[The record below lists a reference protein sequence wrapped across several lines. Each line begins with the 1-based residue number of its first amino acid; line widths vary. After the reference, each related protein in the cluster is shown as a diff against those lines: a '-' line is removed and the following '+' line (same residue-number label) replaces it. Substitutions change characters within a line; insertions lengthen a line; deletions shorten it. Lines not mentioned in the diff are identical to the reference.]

1 VNSMNRRQFLGGSS
15 ALFGAGVLGLAGCG
29 PGTGSSSDGATSI
42 QFAWWGNPE
51 RDKRTR
57 AAIQAYEKRH
67 KDVAIRDQVTNWD
80 DYWDKLATNVA
91 GGNPPDLIQMDYA
104 YITEYARNGQLLALD
119 EYVPGRLPI
128 DDFDERS
135 LNSGKVDD
143 KLYGATMAINSVTM
157 LYNETLIADAGLELP
172 SDDELTW
179 SGYAD
184 FAKQLTSAT
193 PDDVWGSPNGMLSDV
208 PFECWLRQRGKALYT
223 ADGQLGFEPSDMEE
237 WFTFWTDLQ
246 KAGAIPPPEMEIETT
261 GDIADALIVKGQT
274 GFTFNWSNQLVAFN
288 TASPDTITMHMF
300 PQGDGPDAQPGQF
313 YKASM
318 LLSVAA
324 QSENQDA
331 AVELTSAFLTDP
343 EFAGHLGFERGVP
356 PKPSVRDALTEKA
369 SADDKATVDYILEI
383 EDKIG
388 ETPPPPPQGATKV
401 DEAFTFAVE
410 ETAYGRVSVQDAVD
424 KFFTDSTEALS
435 G

>member
-1 VNSMNRRQFLGGSS
+1 MNNLNRRQFLGRGS
-15 ALFGAGVLGLAGCG
+15 ALLGAGVLGLAGCG
-29 PGTGSSSDGATSI
+29 PGTGESSSGSGSI

-57 AAIQAYEKRH
+57 EAIKAYEKKR
-67 KDVAIRDQVTNWD
+67 KNITIRDQVTNWD

-104 YITEYARNGQLLALD
+104 YITEYAQNGQLLALD
-119 EYVPGRLPI
+119 EYVPGKLAI

-135 LNSGKVDD
+135 LNSGMVDD

-157 LYNETLIADAGLELP
+157 LYNETLIKEAGLELP
-172 SDDELTW
+172 GDDELTW

-184 FAKQLTSAT
+184 FAKQLTKAT
-193 PDDVWGSPNGMLSDV
+193 PDKVWGSPNAMLSDV
-208 PFECWLRQRGKALYT
+208 PFECWLRQRGKALFT
-223 ADGQLGFEPSDMEE
+223 EDGQLGYEPADMEE

-246 KAGAIPPPEMEIETT
+246 AAGAIPPPEMEIEST
-261 GDIADALIVKGQT
+261 GDIADALMVKAQT
-274 GFTFNWSNQLVAFN
+274 GFSFSWSNQLVAFN

-318 LLSVAA
+318 LLSIAA
-324 QSENQDA
+324 KSENQDA
-331 AVELTSAFLTDP
+331 TVALTNALLTEP
-343 EFAGHLGFERGVP
+343 EFAKHLGFERGVP
-356 PKPSVRDALTEKA
+356 PKPSVRDALA
-369 SADDKATVDYILEI
+369 ADANDDDRATVDYIVGI

-388 ETPPPPPQGATKV
+388 DTPPPPPQGATKV
-401 DEAFTFAVE
+401 EDAFTFAVE
-410 ETAYGRVSVQDAVD
+410 ETAYGRVSVKDSVDRFFDDA
-424 KFFTDSTEALS
+424 TNAL
-435 G
+435 GG